1 MRISFRPVGLLLA
14 TLLVLS
20 GSSIFAEDRGTTEI
34 TLGGKSVS
42 IDYGRPTLRGRD
54 PNQLIGV
61 GHVWRLGMNQA
72 TTLTTEGDLKFGAL
86 DVPQGSYSLFAKKT
100 GVEAWDLI
108 FNKQTGQWG
117 TQRDASKD
125 LGSIPLTVEDGTE
138 SVENFTIELL
148 PGGEF
153 TMSWGTL
160 RVSASFTAN

>member
-1 MRISFRPVGLLLA
+1 MRNLFKPLGLLVA
-14 TLLVLS
+14 TLPLLS
-20 GSSIFAEDRGTTEI
+20 GLSIFAEDRGTTEI
-34 TLGGKSVS
+34 TLGGKPVS

-72 TTLTTEGDLKFGAL
+72 TTLTTEGDLKFGDL

-108 FNKQTGQWG
+108 INTQTGQWG

-125 LGSIPLTVEDGTE
+125 LGSIPLTVEEGTE
-138 SVENFTIELL
+138 SVEQFTIELL

-153 TMSWGTL
+153 SLSWGTL
-160 RVSASFTAN
+160 RVSTSFTAD

>member
-1 MRISFRPVGLLLA
+1 MWISFKPVGLLLL
-14 TLLVLS
+14 TLLLLI
-20 GSSIFAEDRGTTEI
+20 GSSIFAADRGTTEI
-34 TLGGKSVS
+34 MLGGKSVS

-86 DVPQGSYSLFAKKT
+86 DVSQGSYSLFAKKT

-125 LGSIPLTVEDGTE
+125 LGSVPLTVGEGTE
-138 SVENFTIELL
+138 SVEQFTIELL

-153 TMSWGTL
+153 SMSWGTL
-160 RVSASFTAN
+160 RVSVSFTAN

>member
-1 MRISFRPVGLLLA
+1 MWISFKPVGLLLL
-14 TLLVLS
+14 TLLLLI
-20 GSSIFAEDRGTTEI
+20 GSSIFAADRGTTGI
-34 TLGGKSVS
+34 MLGGKSVS

-72 TTLTTEGDLKFGAL
+72 TTLTTEGDLKFGDL

-125 LGSIPLTVEDGTE
+125 LGSVPLTVGEGTE
-138 SVENFTIELL
+138 SVEQFTIELL

-153 TMSWGTL
+153 SMSWGTL
-160 RVSASFTAN
+160 RVSASFTAD